1 MQSELN
7 LRKIADNKM
16 ISIIVTLHNNE
27 GSIIDALQSITA
39 QTAQKWDAVVI
50 DNAST
55 DGSERQVR
63 SYLIDRRMRYVRLD
77 REVSQEEVIRRG
89 LAETKG
95 EWVIF
100 LDAKDSLDPRA
111 LEALYLAVK
120 KYGTQIASGN
130 YTYHSEGGGEVKAA
144 LSLAEGKYTGR
155 EDIPA
160 MLIARGIIHSSQSI
174 VSKHSTLNSQLFG
187 EAWGTLPIAYTD
199 HIVLAKGEEYSSQFT
214 ILRKAQAQA
223 EHSSQFKPHTS
234 HLIPQFSSLEHD
246 GIRVENLN
254 VHIGDAHI
262 LKNVTAKIPK
272 NKITCIIGPS
282 GCGKSTLLRTFNR
295 IIDTTEGVKM
305 QGDIWLGKYNITKV
319 HGAEKIELRR
329 HVGLVPQ
336 RPCPLPMSIY
346 DNIAYGCRIHGIRGK
361 EKLRQVVEHYLRS
374 IGLWDEVKDRLKEP
388 AARLSGGQ
396 QQRLCLA
403 RSLAVEPTVLLADES
418 TSALDPISSKKVEQ
432 LFVDLKK
439 DYTVVMV
446 THTLQQAQRV
456 ADYVVFMY
464 LGEVIEAGPAK
475 ELFNNPQNE
484 LTRKYLDGA
493 FS

>member
-1 MQSELN
+1 
-7 LRKIADNKM
+7 M
-16 ISIIVTLHNNE
+16 ISIIVNLHNNE
-27 GSIIDALQSITA
+27 KSIIAALQSITA
-39 QTAQKWDAVVI
+39 QSAQKWEAVVI
-50 DNAST
+50 DNASS
-55 DGSERQVR
+55 DESEHLVR

-77 REVSQEEVIRRG
+77 KEVSPEEVRQKG
-89 LAETKG
+89 VELTNG
-95 EWVIF
+95 EWLLF
-100 LDAKDSLDPRA
+100 LDATDYLEPNA
-111 LEALYLAVK
+111 LEALYLVVK
-120 KYGTQIASGN
+120 KYGTKVGTGSCSSQFLRSSRCSGEQARS
-130 YTYHSEGGGEVKAA
+130 TVHS
-144 LSLAEGKYTGR
+144 SQFLAEGKYTGR
-155 EDIPA
+155 EDLEPLLVA
-160 MLIARGIIHSSQSI
+160 RDIATQP
-174 VSKHSTLNSQLFG
+174 
-187 EAWGTLPIAYTD
+187 EAWKELPIAYTE
-199 HIVLAKGEEYSSQFT
+199 HPVYSSQFT
-214 ILRKAQAQA
+214 VHNSQLQGDKGQSTKEVNVPVHEKFFSPLA
-223 EHSSQFKPHTS
+223 HS
-234 HLIPQFSSLEHD
+234 
-246 GIRVENLN
+246 GIKVDNLN

-262 LKNVTAKIPK
+262 LKNVTAEIPK

-346 DNIAYGCRIHGIRGK
+346 DNIAYGCKIHGIRGK
-361 EKLRQVVEHYLRS
+361 ERLNRVVEHYLRS
-374 IGLWDEVKDRLKEP
+374 IGLWDEVKDRLKQP

-456 ADYVVFMY
+456 ADYVIFMY